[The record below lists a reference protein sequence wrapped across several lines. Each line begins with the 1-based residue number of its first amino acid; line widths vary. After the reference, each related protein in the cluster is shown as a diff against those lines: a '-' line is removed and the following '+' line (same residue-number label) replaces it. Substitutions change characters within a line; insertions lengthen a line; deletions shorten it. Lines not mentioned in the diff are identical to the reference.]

1 MKLLNLA
8 VAAAFL
14 SALVALTGC
23 ESPESVFGRFDADGN
38 EVWRCSGST
47 SQVDHIVL
55 TRHLLNDRD
64 IGTGTVRAAGVTHR
78 TVFRVAGVQRRW
90 DWDLDGSAY
99 RYSFIIDADGRALFY
114 DFGSS
119 DRPKGFYKCY

>member
-64 IGTGTVRAAGVTHR
+64 IGTGTVRAAGVTYR
-78 TVFRVAGVQRRW
+78 TVFRTLERT
-90 DWDLDGSAY
+90 
-99 RYSFIIDADGRALFY
+99 ALPLWLARLSRMTTPKR
-114 DFGSS
+114 GISS
-119 DRPKGFYKCY
+119 